1 MNFKSDN
8 EHFNEIVSKFN
19 GNRYQAVQYIQKQ
32 SRKLLEYTD
41 NRITDSEAITWVL
54 TGEKPDY
61 ESRKT
66 FNEITAKYEDAYVDE
81 ILCYIDDKQV
91 CESIRL
97 SISKSKKSKNLVYR
111 YTKGLDETQKSRVRV
126 VTRMIWYKLFNWH
139 LEVWS
144 K

>member
-1 MNFKSDN
+1 MNFKSYN

-111 YTKGLDETQKSRVRV
+111 YTKGLDESKKSRVRV
-126 VTRMIWYKLFNWH
+126 VTRIIWYNLFN
-139 LEVWS
+139 
-144 K
+144 

>member
-32 SRKLLEYTD
+32 SRKFLEYTD

-111 YTKGLDETQKSRVRV
+111 YTKGLDESKKSRVRV
-126 VTRMIWYKLFNWH
+126 VTRIIWYNLFN
-139 LEVWS
+139 
-144 K
+144 

>member
-1 MNFKSDN
+1 MNLKSDN

-111 YTKGLDETQKSRVRV
+111 YTKGLDESKKSRVRV
-126 VTRMIWYKLFNWH
+126 VTRIIWYNLFN
-139 LEVWS
+139 
-144 K
+144 

>member
-66 FNEITAKYEDAYVDE
+66 FNEITAKYEYAYVDE

-111 YTKGLDETQKSRVRV
+111 YTKGLDESKKSRVRV
-126 VTRMIWYKLFNWH
+126 VTRIIWYNLFN
-139 LEVWS
+139 
-144 K
+144 

>member
-97 SISKSKKSKNLVYR
+97 SIRKSDKSKNLVYR
-111 YTKGLDETQKSRVRV
+111 YTKGLDESKKSRVRV
-126 VTRMIWYKLFNWH
+126 VTRIIWYNLFN
-139 LEVWS
+139 
-144 K
+144 

>member
-32 SRKLLEYTD
+32 SRKFLEYTD

-111 YTKGLDETQKSRVRV
+111 YTKGLDESKKSRVRV
-126 VTRMIWYKLFNWH
+126 VTRIISYNLFN
-139 LEVWS
+139 
-144 K
+144 

>member
-1 MNFKSDN
+1 MNFKSDSEN
-8 EHFNEIVSKFN
+8 FNRIVSKFN
-19 GNRYQAVQYIQKQ
+19 GNRYKAVQYIQKE
-32 SRKLLEYTD
+32 SRRLLEYTD

-81 ILCYIDDKQV
+81 VLCYIDDKQI

-97 SISKSKKSKNLVYR
+97 SISRSKKSKNLVYR
-111 YTKGLDETQKSRVRV
+111 YTKGLDDNQKSRVRV
-126 VTRMIWYKLFNWH
+126 VTRMIWYNLFN
-139 LEVWS
+139 
-144 K
+144 

>member
-19 GNRYQAVQYIQKQ
+19 GNTYQAVQYIQKQ

-41 NRITDSEAITWVL
+41 NRITDSEAIAWVL

-111 YTKGLDETQKSRVRV
+111 YTKGLDESKKSRVRV
-126 VTRMIWYKLFNWH
+126 VTRIIWYNLFN
-139 LEVWS
+139 
-144 K
+144 

>member
-111 YTKGLDETQKSRVRV
+111 YAKGLDESKKSRVRV
-126 VTRMIWYKLFNWH
+126 VTRIIWYNLFN
-139 LEVWS
+139 
-144 K
+144 